1 MTIRDARKKAFTILK
16 NTPQPY
22 RPQTPLLDIDCF
34 LMLLLQKDKA
44 FLLSHDDALL
54 TAEQLSLFENMITER
69 STGRPVAYIVNR
81 KEFWGLDFYVDES
94 VLIPKSDTE
103 ILVEEAVCCSKKIL
117 ENTSHAG
124 ILDLCCGSGC
134 VGIALLHS
142 LTKEFHA
149 AGLAAGPEKT
159 VRITASDISR
169 DALDVAKKNYQS
181 LIYPDTANT
190 LANAFSET
198 DLIQSDVYVSDYF
211 MNKKFDLIVSNPPYV
226 PSSLTQELL
235 KDGRREPVLALDGGN
250 EGLDVI
256 ERIIQKA
263 PSYLK
268 QNGVIL
274 LETGEYNAVQT
285 AQLLKESGFSSIEH
299 VKDLSGADRV
309 VKARFKSA

>member
-1 MTIRDARKKAFTILK
+1 
-16 NTPQPY
+16 
-22 RPQTPLLDIDCF
+22 
-34 LMLLLQKDKA
+34 
-44 FLLSHDDALL
+44 
-54 TAEQLSLFENMITER
+54 
-69 STGRPVAYIVNR
+69 
-81 KEFWGLDFYVDES
+81 
-94 VLIPKSDTE
+94 
-103 ILVEEAVCCSKKIL
+103 
-117 ENTSHAG
+117 
-124 ILDLCCGSGC
+124 
-134 VGIALLHS
+134 
-142 LTKEFHA
+142 
-149 AGLAAGPEKT
+149 
-159 VRITASDISR
+159 
-169 DALDVAKKNYQS
+169 
-181 LIYPDTANT
+181 
-190 LANAFSET
+190 
-198 DLIQSDVYVSDYF
+198 